1 MYQAGLVLEGGGM
14 KGVYTAGVLDFFL
27 DKGIEFS
34 SCYGVSAGA
43 CALCSFLSKQ
53 RGRAY
58 HVNVDYLDDRNYC
71 SLYSLIKTG
80 DLFGEEMC
88 YHRIPDKLYPYD
100 YEAFNQYQ
108 GTFYSVVTNIET
120 GRPEYIPIKDMKK
133 EIDAIR
139 ASASLPLVSRN
150 VSFRGKLYLDGGISD
165 AIPVRRSM
173 SERMEN
179 RHKLYNKTLDLIAD
193 EVKKGT
199 VFLIQPKKKSLVG
212 RIEKDREKLR
222 ALYEEGY
229 EQASEC
235 YEDLMRF
242 LKDSD
247 TGKEQSGK

>member
-1 MYQAGLVLEGGGM
+1 M
-14 KGVYTAGVLDFFL
+14 
-27 DKGIEFS
+27 
-34 SCYGVSAGA
+34 
-43 CALCSFLSKQ
+43 
-53 RGRAY
+53 
-58 HVNVDYLDDRNYC
+58 NVDYLDDRNYC
-71 SLYSLIKTG
+71 SLYSLLKTG

-88 YHRIPDKLYPYD
+88 YHRIPDELYPYD

-120 GRPEYIPIKDMKK
+120 GRAEYIPIKDVEK

-165 AIPVRRSM
+165 AIPLRRSM
-173 SERMEN
+173 KDGNARNVVVMTKEAGYRREAAAAPVMALLRMRYRKYPRVYERMGS
-179 RHKLYNKTLDLIAD
+179 RHKVYNKTLDLIAD

-242 LKDSD
+242 LKNSD
-247 TGKEQSGK
+247 TRKEQSGK

>member
-1 MYQAGLVLEGGGM
+1 MRDGNTKNVVVMTKEAGYRRDPASVPIM
-14 KGVYTAGVLDFFL
+14 
-27 DKGIEFS
+27 
-34 SCYGVSAGA
+34 
-43 CALCSFLSKQ
+43 ALLRMRYRK
-53 RGRAY
+53 
-58 HVNVDYLDDRNYC
+58 
-71 SLYSLIKTG
+71 
-80 DLFGEEMC
+80 
-88 YHRIPDKLYPYD
+88 YPR
-100 YEAFNQYQ
+100 
-108 GTFYSVVTNIET
+108 V
-120 GRPEYIPIKDMKK
+120 
-133 EIDAIR
+133 
-139 ASASLPLVSRN
+139 
-150 VSFRGKLYLDGGISD
+150 
-165 AIPVRRSM
+165 